1 MSSSNVQSTISDM
14 DWDDGFAIPVANDN
28 NKKLESEVRTK
39 SDAVRT
45 TRLEADIHKKRSTAL
60 KDHLTHVQQDLKS
73 TVHFLAA
80 KKREN
85 ESEDHQKMIAD
96 REFGRLKQEIQ
107 RLKANLDENHEST
120 IKYENQI
127 YISNKKIADLQEDI
141 AWDQKKLE
149 QWLEE
154 SAKQDDNVL
163 ILHKYMK
170 EDDSKLKQLMLT
182 MERLTDEVKNARKA
196 LNAEHTETL
205 TGQIE
210 VDKTAE
216 DFRKQ
221 QADREELIRQWKNT
235 LDQMKA
241 RDNDISRKNN
251 DIIEA
256 KSGLNQEKNNLNQ
269 QQTFFEQEQQN
280 NSELEKKIDARTRD
294 SSKLIDILQRNQHEL
309 EDTQSDLQTEKF
321 KVERVASDLEQLKAT
336 NRRMIETHGAKK
348 KKLETIREDCER
360 TKNELKEVE
369 GAQLSAEQKAAAA
382 ERILD
387 HEEQIVKNLQDQAKK
402 AREMLFKRQQQ
413 LKKTLDEEVVLEN
426 LVEGDRSSLKN
437 LNRRLKQLDGT
448 ILTQQETI
456 YQQDY
461 QLVNIERRL
470 GKLQGEGMDQ
480 EEKEKLEA
488 KVRGLTEDLEGK
500 QAEKKTVA
508 QQLKKLGDEVRR
520 VNREMEKTDKEYVDL
535 EAKIAE
541 MDLQYESSQR
551 ELRNLEKENNSALV
565 DDNLLRLEISR
576 LRGSLAERVNSVVDL
591 SQRRLQLNTAI
602 KERKIHI
609 NNMKAM
615 VNAEI
620 KAAEGERSILSH
632 DLHER
637 ITKIDKI
644 RNRYDSLM
652 ILMAPPEGESE
663 ETQSQAYYVIKAAQE
678 KEELQRYG
686 DKLDQD
692 IKKAEAE
699 NDALI
704 NTVRLVKMKNKK
716 MHEAL
721 SPASAENSEEWKDL
735 EKKLKAA
742 QEKQKFKRN
751 QCHELQRQIN
761 DIKETIG
768 HAGENEG
775 LAMNQLQQV
784 SHELEKLDQTIV
796 DQKVKL
802 TRAQTSLSR
811 FDRNKL
817 SDHQNTDLDLR
828 ETRSLLAGAGRQ
840 LGVILR
846 QHEEISVVARSM
858 LQQVG
863 LEPESIIPRSS
874 SSNLLSARSNRSS
887 AANSA
892 DSTPRNTPSKQT
904 LNIGSHPPS
913 VASSVSSIG
922 KRSTGGRSA
931 PRRTPVSSPLGSARS
946 SAGSDL
952 SLSGSKIR
960 K

>member
-1 MSSSNVQSTISDM
+1 MSSTQAQGTLSEM
-14 DWDDGFAIPVANDN
+14 DWDDGFAIPVANQS
-28 NKKLESEVRTK
+28 NKKLEAEVRTK
-39 SDAVRT
+39 QESARV
-45 TRLEADIHKKRSTAL
+45 TRLDADIHKKRSQAL
-60 KDHLTHVQQDLKS
+60 QDHLTHVQQDLKN

-85 ESEDHQKMIAD
+85 DSEAHQKMIAD
-96 REFGRLKQEIQ
+96 REFGRLKQEIM
-107 RLKANLDENHEST
+107 RLKTNLDDNHEST
-120 IKYENQI
+120 IKFENQI
-127 YISNKKIADLQEDI
+127 YQSNKKIAELQEDI
-141 AWDQKKLE
+141 SWDQKKLE
-149 QWLEE
+149 QWLDE

-182 MERLTDEVKNARKA
+182 MERLTEEVKASRKK

-221 QADREELIRQWKNT
+221 QSDREELIRQWKST
-235 LDQMKA
+235 LDQMKC
-241 RDNDISRKNN
+241 RDNDISRVNN
-251 DIIEA
+251 TIIED
-256 KSGLNQEKNNLNQ
+256 KGRLNQEKNNLNS
-269 QQTFFEQEQQN
+269 QQTFFEQEQSN
-280 NSELEKKIDARTRD
+280 NAELDKKMEARTRD
-294 SSKLIDILQRNQHEL
+294 SSKLIEVLQSQQREL

-321 KVERVASDLEQLKAT
+321 KVERVASDLEHLKAT
-336 NRRMIETHGAKK
+336 NRSMIEDHGNKVK
-348 KKLETIREDCER
+348 RLETIREECEG
-360 TKNELKEVE
+360 TKTRLKEVE
-369 GAQLSAEQKAAAA
+369 GAQLTAEQKAAAA

-387 HEEQIVKNLQDQAKK
+387 HEEQIVKNLTDQAKK
-402 AREMLFKRQQQ
+402 AREMSFKRQQQ
-413 LKKTLDEEVVLEN
+413 LKKSLDEEVVLNN
-426 LVEGDRSSLKN
+426 LVDGDRSSLKN
-437 LNRRLKQLDGT
+437 LKRRLKQLDGT

-470 GKLQGEGMDQ
+470 SKLQGEGMDQ

-488 KVRGLTEDLEGK
+488 KVRGLTEKLDGK
-500 QAEKKTVA
+500 QAEKKTVN

-541 MDLQYESSQR
+541 MDLQYESSHR
-551 ELRNLEKENNSALV
+551 ELRNLEKDNNSALV

-576 LRGSLAERVNSVVDL
+576 LRGTLAERVNSVVDL

-602 KERKIHI
+602 KERKMHI
-609 NNMKAM
+609 GNMKGM

-721 SPASAENSEEWKDL
+721 SPASLENSEEWKDL
-735 EKKLKAA
+735 EQKLKSA

-751 QCHELQRQIN
+751 QFHELQRQIH
-761 DIKETIG
+761 DIKDTIG
-768 HAGENEG
+768 HTTENEG
-775 LAMNQLQQV
+775 IAMSKLQQV
-784 SHELEKLDQTIV
+784 SHELDKLDQVIAE
-796 DQKVKL
+796 QKVKL
-802 TRAQTSLSR
+802 NRAQSSLAR
-811 FDRNKL
+811 FDRTKL
-817 SDHQNTDLDLR
+817 SDHQNSDLDLR
-828 ETRSLLAGAGRQ
+828 EIRSLLTGAGRQ
-840 LGVILR
+840 LGTILR
-846 QHEEISVVARSM
+846 QHEELTMVAGSM

-863 LEPESIIPRSS
+863 IDADTIIPRSS
-874 SSNLLSARSNRSS
+874 SSNMLSSRSS
-887 AANSA
+887 LSSKASSR
-892 DSTPRNTPSKQT
+892 DSTPRTPPKAIV
-904 LNIGSHPPS
+904 NRPPS
-913 VASSVSSIG
+913 IASSTSSATG
-922 KRSTGGRSA
+922 KRSTGRSA
-931 PRRTPVSSPLGSARS
+931 PKRTPVSSPLASARS
-946 SAGSDL
+946 SASESL
-952 SLSGSKIR
+952 SLSGSKIG